1 MLEEPELPATYVA
14 LRVRA
19 KRSGTVTVTFEG
31 DFGSEERVM
40 EIEAPASSD
49 LYDAN
54 DPDFELPAG
63 FLLAPGQTLQL
74 MSRVYAADGE
84 ILAGALQTTQV
95 EGDIVA
101 VDYDDAWETI
111 SAGDRLGDASVT
123 SVVDGQELLAIRVTD
138 DFTPTAIGGRINDG
152 WLSVDFYQDGYGML
166 DSVQSGS
173 ISVVSKTPDV
183 CAPSAESFD
192 ATVWIGLDV
201 LASGTCTLELRTEG
215 GLSAEVSE
223 EV

>member
-1 MLEEPELPATYVA
+1 MERTRLGLGALALSLALLTSAVGCSSTAGVDVPERVARGAEVVLTISASGPLVSTECTGQLDCSRDSAYVESITFDPPDLVEVVEEPELPASYVA

-63 FLLAPGQTLQL
+63 FLLAPGQ
-74 MSRVYAADGE
+74 
-84 ILAGALQTTQV
+84 
-95 EGDIVA
+95 
-101 VDYDDAWETI
+101 
-111 SAGDRLGDASVT
+111 
-123 SVVDGQELLAIRVTD
+123 
-138 DFTPTAIGGRINDG
+138 P
-152 WLSVDFYQDGYGML
+152 
-166 DSVQSGS
+166 
-173 ISVVSKTPDV
+173 KV
-183 CAPSAESFD
+183 CAPPAESFD
-192 ATVWIGLDV
+192 TTVWIGLDV

-223 EV
+223 EL